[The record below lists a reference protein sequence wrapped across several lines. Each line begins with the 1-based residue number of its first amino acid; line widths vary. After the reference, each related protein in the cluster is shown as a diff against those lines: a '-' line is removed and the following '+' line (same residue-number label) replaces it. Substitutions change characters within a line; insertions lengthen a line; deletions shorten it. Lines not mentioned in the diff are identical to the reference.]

1 MGRMLIGKGKSV
13 YKGISIGK
21 IFVYKQAEKNIKKE
35 IIEDTVAE
43 VVRFEAAKA
52 KALGQLKGLYE
63 KALRDVG
70 EEEAMIFDIHQMLLE
85 DLDYNDSIIN
95 MIEGE
100 NVNAEYAVFLTCEQF
115 AAMFLS
121 MDDDYMRGRAAD
133 IKDISE
139 RVISILN
146 GTQTTPEAML
156 EPVIIL
162 AEDLNPSET
171 VQLEKDKLLAFV
183 TRKGSANSH
192 TAILARTM
200 NIPSLVNTDIE
211 VDIKYHGATAIVDGF
226 AGIIYIDP
234 DEETMAKMQEKKAK
248 ADEQRALLQE
258 MKGKETITKSGQKV
272 HLYSNI
278 GSIQDI
284 DTVLENDSEG
294 IGLFR
299 SEFLYLGRDTFPTEE
314 EQFEAYKTVLSK
326 MEGKRVIIRTLD
338 IGADKQADYV
348 GIAEEE
354 NPALGLRAI
363 RICLTQPEVFK
374 TQLRALYRA
383 SVYGKLSIMFPM
395 IISLKEIMQIKDIV
409 AEVKGGLSKENIAY
423 GAVELGIMIETP
435 AAAVISDIL
444 APHVD
449 FFSIGTNDLSQ
460 YTMAIDRQNQSLDG
474 FFDQHHEA
482 VLRLIQWTCESAHK
496 HGAWCGICGELG
508 ADMEL
513 TQRFLEMGIDELSV
527 SPAYTLAL
535 RKRIRESE

>member
-1 MGRMLIGKGKSV
+1 MGQMLVREGKSV
-13 YKGISIGK
+13 YKGVAIGK
-21 IFVYKQAEKNIKKE
+21 VFVFKKTEKNIKKE
-35 IIEDTVAE
+35 IVEDVATE
-43 VVRFEAAKA
+43 IVRFETAKA

-70 EEEAMIFDIHQMLLE
+70 EEEAMIFDVHQMLLE
-85 DLDYNDSIIN
+85 DLDYNDSIIG

-100 NVNAEYAVFLTCEQF
+100 KVNAEYAVFITCEQF

-133 IKDISE
+133 VKDISE

-146 GTQTTPEAML
+146 GTQATPEAMP

-162 AEDLNPSET
+162 AEDLAPSET
-171 VQLEKDKLLAFV
+171 VQFDKDKLLALV
-183 TRKGSANSH
+183 TQKGSANSH

-200 NIPSLVNTDIE
+200 NIPSLVTTDMD
-211 VDIKYHGATAIVDGF
+211 VDMKYDGMTAIVDGF
-226 AGIIYIDP
+226 AGVIYVNP
-234 DEETMAKMQEKKAK
+234 DEETMEKMQEKKKK
-248 ADEQRALLQE
+248 ADEQRALLQKL
-258 MKGKETITKSGQKV
+258 KGKETVTKSGQKV

-278 GSIQDI
+278 GSIQDV
-284 DTVLENDSEG
+284 DAVLENDSEG

-326 MEGKRVIIRTLD
+326 MGGKKVIIRTLD
-338 IGADKQADYV
+338 IGADKQEDYF
-348 GIAEEE
+348 GIAAEE

-363 RICLTQPEVFK
+363 RICLTQPEVFR

-383 SVYGKLSIMFPM
+383 SVYGRLSIMFPM

-409 AEVKGGLSKENIAY
+409 AEVKEELDKENIAY
-423 GAVELGIMIETP
+423 GNVELGIMIETP

-460 YTMAIDRQNQSLDG
+460 YTMAIDRQNQSLDC
-474 FFDQHHEA
+474 FFDPHHES
-482 VLRLIQWTCESAHK
+482 VLRLMQWTCENAHK

-513 TQRFLEMGIDELSV
+513 TKRFLEMGMDELSV
-527 SPAYTLAL
+527 SPAYTLDL
-535 RKRIRESE
+535 RKLIRESE

>member
-21 IFVYKQAEKNIKKE
+21 IFVYKKAEKMIKKE

-146 GTQTTPEAML
+146 GTQTTPEAMA

-171 VQLEKDKLLAFV
+171 VQLDKDKLLAFV
-183 TRKGSANSH
+183 TQKGSANSH

-211 VDIKYHGATAIVDGF
+211 VDMKYDGVTAIVDGF

-258 MKGKETITKSGQKV
+258 MKGKETITKSGRKV

-284 DTVLENDSEG
+284 DAVLEHDSEG

-326 MEGKRVIIRTLD
+326 MEGKKVIIRTLD
-338 IGADKQADYV
+338 IGADKQADYF
-348 GIAEEE
+348 GIAAEE

-395 IISLKEIMQIKDIV
+395 IISLKEILQIKDIIE
-409 AEVKGGLSKENIAY
+409 EVKAYLDKENIVY

-482 VLRLIQWTCESAHK
+482 VLRLIQWTCENAHK

>member
-1 MGRMLIGKGKSV
+1 MGQMLVREGKSV
-13 YKGISIGK
+13 YKGVAIGK
-21 IFVYKQAEKNIKKE
+21 VFVFKKAEKIIKKE
-35 IIEDTVAE
+35 SVEDTAAE
-43 VVRFEAAKA
+43 VVRFETAKA

-70 EEEAMIFDIHQMLLE
+70 EEEAMIFDVHQMLLE
-85 DLDYNDSIIN
+85 DLDYNESIVG

-100 NVNAEYAVFLTCEQF
+100 QVNAEYAVFITCEQF

-146 GTQTTPEAML
+146 GTQATPEAMP

-162 AEDLNPSET
+162 AEDLAPSET
-171 VQLEKDKLLAFV
+171 VQFDKDKILALV
-183 TRKGSANSH
+183 TQKGSANSH

-200 NIPSLVNTDIE
+200 NIPSLVTTDIE
-211 VDIKYHGATAIVDGF
+211 VDTKYDGMTAIVDGF
-226 AGIIYIDP
+226 AGVIYVDP
-234 DEETMAKMQEKKAK
+234 DEETMANMQAKKAK

-258 MKGKETITKSGQKV
+258 LKGKETVTKSGQKV
-272 HLYSNI
+272 NLYSNI
-278 GSIQDI
+278 GSIQDV
-284 DTVLENDSEG
+284 DAVLENDSEG

-326 MEGKRVIIRTLD
+326 MNGKKVIIRTLD
-338 IGADKQADYV
+338 IGADKQADYF

-363 RICLTQPEVFK
+363 RICLTQPDVFK

-383 SVYGKLSIMFPM
+383 SVYGRLSIMFPM

-409 AEVKGGLSKENIAY
+409 AEIKEELDKENIAY
-423 GAVELGIMIETP
+423 GNVELGIMIETP

-460 YTMAIDRQNQSLDG
+460 YTMAIDRQNQSLDC
-474 FFDQHHEA
+474 FFDPHHEA
-482 VLRLIQWTCESAHK
+482 VLRLMQWTCENAHK

-513 TQRFLEMGIDELSV
+513 TQRFLEMGMDELSV
-527 SPAYTLAL
+527 SPSYTLEL
-535 RKRIRESE
+535 RKLIRECE

>member
-1 MGRMLIGKGKSV
+1 MGQMLVGKGKSV
-13 YKGISIGK
+13 YKGIAIGK
-21 IFVYKQAEKNIKKE
+21 VFVYKKAEKIIKKE
-35 IIEDTVAE
+35 IIEDAAAE
-43 VVRFEAAKA
+43 VVRYEAAKA

-85 DLDYNDSIIN
+85 DLDYRDAIARA
-95 MIEGE
+95 IEGE
-100 NVNAEYAVFLTCEQF
+100 MVNAEYAVFLACEQF

-146 GTQTTPEAML
+146 GTQATPETMA

-171 VQLEKDKLLAFV
+171 VQLDKDKLLAFV
-183 TRKGSANSH
+183 TQKGSANSH

-211 VDIKYHGATAIVDGF
+211 VDMKYDGATAIVDGF
-226 AGIIYIDP
+226 AGVIYIEP

-248 ADEQRALLQE
+248 ADKQRVLLQE
-258 MKGKETITKSGQKV
+258 MKGKETITKSGRKV

-326 MEGKRVIIRTLD
+326 MEGKKVIVRTLD
-338 IGADKQADYV
+338 IGADKQADYF
-348 GIAEEE
+348 GIASEE

-395 IISLKEIMQIKDIV
+395 IISLKEIMHIKDIV
-409 AEVKGGLSKENIAY
+409 AEVKSELDKENIAY

-435 AAAVISDIL
+435 AAAIISDIL

-460 YTMAIDRQNQSLDG
+460 YTMAIDRQNPSLDA

-513 TQRFLEMGIDELSV
+513 TRRFLEMGIDELSV

-535 RKRIRESE
+535 RKQIRESE

>member
-21 IFVYKQAEKNIKKE
+21 IFVYKKAEKNIKKE

-146 GTQTTPEAML
+146 GTQTTPEAMA

-171 VQLEKDKLLAFV
+171 VQLDKDKLLAFV
-183 TRKGSANSH
+183 TQKGSANSH

-211 VDIKYHGATAIVDGF
+211 VDMKYDGVTAIVDGF

-248 ADEQRALLQE
+248 ADEQRVLLQE
-258 MKGKETITKSGQKV
+258 LKGKETITKSGQKV

-284 DTVLENDSEG
+284 DAVLEHDSEG

-326 MEGKRVIIRTLD
+326 MEGKKVIIRTLD
-338 IGADKQADYV
+338 IGADKQEDYF

-395 IISLKEIMQIKDIV
+395 IISLKEILQIKDII
-409 AEVKGGLSKENIAY
+409 AEVKGGLSKENIVY

-482 VLRLIQWTCESAHK
+482 VLRLIQWTCENAHK

>member
-1 MGRMLIGKGKSV
+1 MGRMVVVEGKSV
-13 YKGISIGK
+13 YNGVAIGK
-21 IFVYKQAEKNIKKE
+21 VFVYKKAEKIIKKE
-35 IIEDTVAE
+35 IITDTAAE
-43 VVRFEAAKA
+43 IVRFEAAKA
-52 KALGQLKGLYE
+52 KAIGQLKGLYE

-70 EEEAMIFDIHQMLLE
+70 KEEAMIFEVHQMLLE
-85 DLDYNDSIIN
+85 DLDYHEAIVGRIN
-95 MIEGE
+95 GE
-100 NVNAEYAVFLTCEQF
+100 TVNAEYAVFLACEQF

-146 GTQTTPEAML
+146 GTQTTPEAIP

-162 AEDLNPSET
+162 AEDLAPSET
-171 VQLEKDKLLAFV
+171 VQLDKDKLLAFV

-211 VDIKYHGATAIVDGF
+211 VDRKYNGATAIVDGF
-226 AGIIYIDP
+226 AGVLYIDP

-258 MKGKETITKSGQKV
+258 LKGKETVTKSGRKV

-284 DTVLENDSEG
+284 DAVLEQDSEG

-299 SEFLYLGRDTFPTEE
+299 SEFLYLGRETFPTEE

-326 MEGKRVIIRTLD
+326 MEGKKVIFRTLD
-338 IGADKQADYV
+338 IGADKQADYF
-348 GIAEEE
+348 GIASEE

-363 RICLTQPEVFK
+363 RICLTQPKVFK

-395 IISLKEIMQIKDIV
+395 IISLKEIMEIKDIV
-409 AEVKGGLSKENIAY
+409 AEVKSELDKENIAY

-435 AAAVISDIL
+435 AAAIISDIL

-460 YTMAIDRQNQSLDG
+460 YTMAIDRQNPSLDA
-474 FFDQHHEA
+474 FFDPHHEA
-482 VLRLIQWTCESAHK
+482 VLRMIQWTCESAHK

-513 TQRFLEMGIDELSV
+513 TRRFLEMGIDELSV

-535 RKRIRESE
+535 RKQIRESE

>member
-21 IFVYKQAEKNIKKE
+21 IFVYKKAEKNIKKE

-146 GTQTTPEAML
+146 GTQTTPEAMA

-171 VQLEKDKLLAFV
+171 VQLDKDKLLAFV
-183 TRKGSANSH
+183 TQKGSANSH

-258 MKGKETITKSGQKV
+258 MKGKETITKSGRKV

-284 DTVLENDSEG
+284 DAVLEHDSEG

-326 MEGKRVIIRTLD
+326 MEGKKVIIRTLD
-338 IGADKQADYV
+338 IGADKQADYF

-395 IISLKEIMQIKDIV
+395 IISLKEILQIKDII
-409 AEVKGGLSKENIAY
+409 AEVKGGLSKENIVY

-482 VLRLIQWTCESAHK
+482 VLRLIQWTCENAHK

-513 TQRFLEMGIDELSV
+513 TRRFLGMGIDELSV

-535 RKRIRESE
+535 RKQIRESE

>member
-21 IFVYKQAEKNIKKE
+21 IFVYKKAEKMIKKE

-146 GTQTTPEAML
+146 GTQTTPEAMA

-171 VQLEKDKLLAFV
+171 VQLDKDKLLAFV
-183 TRKGSANSH
+183 TQKGSANSH

-211 VDIKYHGATAIVDGF
+211 VDMKYDGVTAIVDGF

-258 MKGKETITKSGQKV
+258 MKGKETITKSGRKV

-284 DTVLENDSEG
+284 DAVLEHDSEG

-326 MEGKRVIIRTLD
+326 MEGKKVIIRTLD
-338 IGADKQADYV
+338 IGADKQADYF

-395 IISLKEIMQIKDIV
+395 IISLKEILQIKDIIE
-409 AEVKGGLSKENIAY
+409 EVKAYLDKENIVY

-482 VLRLIQWTCESAHK
+482 VLRLIQWTCENAHK

>member
-1 MGRMLIGKGKSV
+1 MGRMLVGKGKSV
-13 YKGISIGK
+13 YKGIAIGK
-21 IFVYKQAEKNIKKE
+21 VFVYKKAEKIIKKE
-35 IIEDTVAE
+35 IVEDADAE

-85 DLDYNDSIIN
+85 DLDYRDAIVGA
-95 MIEGE
+95 IEGE
-100 NVNAEYAVFLTCEQF
+100 MVNAEYAVFLACEQF

-133 IKDISE
+133 IRDISE

-146 GTQTTPEAML
+146 GTQAAPEAMA

-171 VQLEKDKLLAFV
+171 IQLEKDKLLAFV
-183 TRKGSANSH
+183 TQKGSANSH

-211 VDIKYHGATAIVDGF
+211 VDLKYDGATAIVDGF
-226 AGIIYIDP
+226 AGVIYIEP
-234 DEETMAKMQEKKAK
+234 DEETVAKMQEKKAK
-248 ADEQRALLQE
+248 TDEQRALLQE
-258 MKGKETITKSGQKV
+258 MKGKETITKSGRKV

-284 DTVLENDSEG
+284 DAVLEQDSEG

-314 EQFEAYKTVLSK
+314 EQFEAYKTVLTK

-338 IGADKQADYV
+338 IGADKQADYF
-348 GIAEEE
+348 GIASEE
-354 NPALGLRAI
+354 NSALGLRAI

-383 SVYGKLSIMFPM
+383 SVYGRLSIMFPM
-395 IISLKEIMQIKDIV
+395 ITSLKEIMQIKDIV
-409 AEVKGGLSKENIAY
+409 AEVKSELDQENIAY

-435 AAAVISDIL
+435 AAAIISDIL

-460 YTMAIDRQNQSLDG
+460 YTMAIDRQNPSLDA
-474 FFDQHHEA
+474 FFDPHHEA

-513 TQRFLEMGIDELSV
+513 TRRFLEMGIDELSV

-535 RKRIRESE
+535 RKQIRESE